1 MRIKK
6 PKFWDYK
13 KPNFFSYLLLP
24 LTLPFIL
31 KNIFS
36 KKKLAEVSKLK
47 KICVGNIYVG
57 GTGKTPLAIMI
68 SSMLNINQK
77 KTAVIKKFY
86 KYQLDEQVL
95 IKKYTNL
102 ICKKNRIDALNEAKF
117 KNLDYAIFD
126 DGLQDNSINYN
137 LKIVCFNNIQW
148 IGNGLL
154 IPAGPLRESLNSI
167 KKYDA
172 IVLNGHNSL
181 NTEIKEK
188 LKKINNKIS
197 IFESYYEPTNL
208 KDFDEKKNYVVFSGI
223 GNNENFINLLNDIKI
238 KIIKKFSFPDHYD
251 FKDEEIN
258 SIINFAKENNS
269 DIITTE
275 KDFLRIN
282 KENKKKIKFLKVE
295 TKMYNPD
302 KFYKF
307 IEDNI

>member
-13 KPNFFSYLLLP
+13 KPNFFSYFLLP
-24 LTLPFIL
+24 LTLPLFL

-36 KKKLAEVSKLK
+36 KKKIVEINKLK
-47 KICVGNIYVG
+47 KICVGNIYIG

-68 SSMLNINQK
+68 SNILSVNQK

-86 KYQLDEQVL
+86 KDQIDEQVL
-95 IKKYTNL
+95 IKQYTNL
-102 ICKKNRIDALNEAKF
+102 ICKKSRTDALDEAKIQ
-117 KNLDYAIFD
+117 NLDYTIFD

-148 IGNGLL
+148 IGNGFL
-154 IPAGPLRESLNSI
+154 IPAGPLRESLNSL

-172 IVLNGHNSL
+172 VVLNGDNSK

-188 LKKINNKIS
+188 LKKINNKIH

-208 KDFDEKKNYVVFSGI
+208 KDFDKKKNYVVFSGI
-223 GNNENFINLLNDIKI
+223 GNNENFFNLLNDIKI
-238 KIIKKFSFPDHYD
+238 KIIKKFSFPDHYN

-258 SIINFAKENNS
+258 NITNFAKENNS
-269 DIITTE
+269 EIITTE

-282 KENKKKIKFLKVE
+282 KEFKKKIKFLKVE

-302 KFYKF
+302 NFYKF
-307 IEDNI
+307 LKNYI